1 MHKNDYV
8 MLITDD
14 PRKEKEILIYRF
26 FLSLVIFFL
35 GIFSL
40 IVIAIL
46 Q

>member
-1 MHKNDYV
+1 

-14 PRKEKEILIYRF
+14 PRKEKEILTYRL
-26 FLSLVIFFL
+26 FLFLVVFFL